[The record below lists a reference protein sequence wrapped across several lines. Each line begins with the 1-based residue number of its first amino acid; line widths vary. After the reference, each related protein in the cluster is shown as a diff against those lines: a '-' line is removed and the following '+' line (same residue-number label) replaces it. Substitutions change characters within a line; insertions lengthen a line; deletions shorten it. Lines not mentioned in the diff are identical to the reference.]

1 MAEVVLEGF
10 VGDFGEGSG
19 ELQSGS
25 SGADNHESE
34 PGAGFFVAGGALG
47 TFKGVKNFVADGGG
61 FFNGLQAGGPFA
73 PGVVAVVGGLRAG
86 GDDEGVVVEGGA
98 VEELDFFCRGI
109 NVGDFAE
116 EDLGV
121 FLAAENATQG
131 SGDFAGRER
140 AGGYLIHKRLKQME
154 VAAVNENDLH
164 GGALESLHGAQA
176 AKAAAQDDDTVGLG
190 HGGVLFRSRSASK
203 QR

>member
-47 TFKGVKNFVADGGG
+47 AFKGVKNFVADGGG
-61 FFNGLQAGGPFA
+61 FLDGFQAGGPFA
-73 PGVVAVVGGLRAG
+73 PGIVAVVGGLRAS
-86 GDDEGVVVEGGA
+86 GDDEGVVVEGSA
-98 VEELDFFCRGI
+98 IEELDFFGGGI
-109 NVGDFAE
+109 DVGDFAE
-116 EDLGV
+116 EDLGI
-121 FLAAENATQG
+121 FLAAEDAAQG
-131 SGDFAGRER
+131 CGDFAGGER
-140 AGGYLIHKRLKQME
+140 AGGYLIHKGLEQVE
-154 VAAVNENDLH
+154 VAAINENDLD

-176 AKAAAQDDDTVGLG
+176 AKAAAQNNDTVRLR
-190 HGGVLFRSRSASK
+190 HGGVLRRTRRASK